1 MKVEVFR
8 NTVKRRGKGASFEM
22 IKAWAQGIK
31 AAGDEAVWI
40 EGKGDPEKYAG
51 EPKEKVAVHFGYG
64 PDSAGDF
71 LKGNR
76 RKIRQHHEKHGGVCV
91 SFDGGIWT
99 SMGNRATDWAKHYYR
114 CGLWSPM
121 NDGNFLNQN
130 SPGDRWQKIESYLST
145 KSRPWRTKGDH
156 ILLCT
161 QPIDNWSMSRTNTD
175 PYKWVDEVIEKLKGK
190 TDRPI
195 KLRPHPNHAIKCAQ
209 DMAKKHPQIEVTNV
223 DKGGGPTANYRFTFL
238 EELDNCWAAVTHNST
253 AAVDAATYGVPVFL
267 TSDLCLAWDV
277 GNANFDKIENPA
289 TPDRTQWLN
298 DLAYANWTI
307 DEVKS
312 GIVWKRFRPHIE
324 QMLTA

>member
-22 IKAWAQGIK
+22 IKAWAEGIK
-31 AAGDEAVWI
+31 AVGDEAIWI
-40 EGKGDPEKYAG
+40 EGKGDPEKFAG
-51 EPKEKVAVHFGYG
+51 EPREKVAVHFGYG

-76 RKIRQHHEKHGGVCV
+76 RKIRQHHEKHGGVCI

-99 SMGNRATDWAKHYYR
+99 SMGNRATDWAKHYFR

-130 SPGDRWQKIESYLST
+130 SPGDRWAQIEKFLET
-145 KSRPWRTKGDH
+145 KSRPWRENGEH

-161 QPIDNWSMSRTNTD
+161 QPIDNWSMSRTKTD
-175 PYKWVDEVIEKLKGK
+175 PYVWVDEVIEKLKPHTNRK
-190 TDRPI
+190 I
-195 KLRPHPNHAIKCAQ
+195 KLRPHPNHAIKCAN
-209 DMAKKHPQIEVTNV
+209 DMANKHPQIEVTSV
-223 DKGGGPTANYRFTFL
+223 TKGGGPTADYRFTFL
-238 EELDNCWAAVTHNST
+238 EELQNCWAVVTHNST
-253 AAVDAATYGVPVFL
+253 AAVDAATYGIPVFL

-277 GNANFDKIENPA
+277 GNADFSKIESPT

-312 GIVWKRFRPHIE
+312 GMVWKRFRPHVE
-324 QMLTA
+324 QMLK

>member
-22 IKAWAQGIK
+22 IKAWAEGIK
-31 AAGDEAVWI
+31 AVGDEAIWI
-40 EGKGDPEKYAG
+40 EGKGDPEKFAG
-51 EPKEKVAVHFGYG
+51 EPREKVAVHFGYG

-76 RKIRQHHEKHGGVCV
+76 RKIRQHHEKHGGVCI

-99 SMGNRATDWAKHYYR
+99 SMGNRATDWAKHYFR

-130 SPGDRWQKIESYLST
+130 SPGDRWAQIEKFLET
-145 KSRPWRTKGDH
+145 KSRPWREKGEH

-161 QPIDNWSMSRTNTD
+161 QPIDNWSMSRTKTD
-175 PYKWVDEVIEKLKGK
+175 PYVWVDEVIEKLKPHTNRK
-190 TDRPI
+190 I
-195 KLRPHPNHAIKCAQ
+195 KLRPHPNHAIKCAN
-209 DMAKKHPQIEVTNV
+209 DMAKKHPQIEVTSV
-223 DKGGGPTANYRFTFL
+223 TKGGGPTADYRFTFL
-238 EELDNCWAAVTHNST
+238 EELQNCWAVVTHNST
-253 AAVDAATYGVPVFL
+253 AAVDAATYGIPVFL

-277 GNANFDKIENPA
+277 GNADFSKIESPT

-312 GIVWKRFRPHIE
+312 GMVWKRFRPDVE
-324 QMLTA
+324 QMLK

>member
-22 IKAWAQGIK
+22 IKAWAEGIK
-31 AAGDEAVWI
+31 AVGDEAIWI

-51 EPKEKVAVHFGYG
+51 EPREKVAVHFGYG

-76 RKIRQHHEKHGGVCV
+76 RKIRQHHEKHGGVCI

-99 SMGNRATDWAKHYYR
+99 SMGNRATDWAKHYFR

-130 SPGDRWQKIESYLST
+130 SPGDRWAQIEKFLET
-145 KSRPWRTKGDH
+145 KSRPWREKGEH

-161 QPIDNWSMSRTNTD
+161 QPIDNWSMSRTKTD
-175 PYKWVDEVIEKLKGK
+175 PYVWVDEVIEKLKPH
-190 TDRPI
+190 TDRKI
-195 KLRPHPNHAIKCAQ
+195 KLRPHPNHAIKCAN
-209 DMAKKHPQIEVTNV
+209 DMAKKHPQIEVTSV
-223 DKGGGPTANYRFTFL
+223 TKGGGPTADYRFTFL
-238 EELDNCWAAVTHNST
+238 EELQNCWAVVTHNST
-253 AAVDAATYGVPVFL
+253 AAVDAATYGIPVFL

-277 GNANFDKIENPA
+277 GNADFSKIESPT

-312 GIVWKRFRPHIE
+312 GMVWKRFRPHVE
-324 QMLTA
+324 QMLK

>member
-22 IKAWAQGIK
+22 IKAWAEGIK
-31 AAGDEAVWI
+31 AVGDEAIWI

-51 EPKEKVAVHFGYG
+51 EPREKVAVHFGYG

-76 RKIRQHHEKHGGVCV
+76 RKIRQHHEKHGGVCI

-99 SMGNRATDWAKHYYR
+99 SMGNRATDWAKHYFR

-130 SPGDRWQKIESYLST
+130 SPGDRWAQIEKFLET
-145 KSRPWRTKGDH
+145 KSRPWREKGEH

-161 QPIDNWSMSRTNTD
+161 QPIDNWSMSRTKTD
-175 PYKWVDEVIEKLKGK
+175 PYVWVDEVIEKLKPHTNRK
-190 TDRPI
+190 I
-195 KLRPHPNHAIKCAQ
+195 KLRPHPNHAIKCAN
-209 DMAKKHPQIEVTNV
+209 DMAKKHPQIEVTSV
-223 DKGGGPTANYRFTFL
+223 TKGGGPTADYRFTFL
-238 EELDNCWAAVTHNST
+238 EELQNCWAVVTHNST
-253 AAVDAATYGVPVFL
+253 AAVDAATYGIPVFL

-277 GNANFDKIENPA
+277 GNADFSKIESPT

-312 GIVWKRFRPHIE
+312 GMVWKRFRPHVE
-324 QMLTA
+324 QMLK

>member
-22 IKAWAQGIK
+22 IKAWAEGIK
-31 AAGDEAVWI
+31 AVGDEAIWI
-40 EGKGDPEKYAG
+40 EGKGDPEKFAG
-51 EPKEKVAVHFGYG
+51 EPREKVAVHFGYG

-76 RKIRQHHEKHGGVCV
+76 RKIRQHHEKHGGVCI

-99 SMGNRATDWAKHYYR
+99 SMGNRATDWAKHYFR

-130 SPGDRWQKIESYLST
+130 SPGDRWAQIEKFLET
-145 KSRPWRTKGDH
+145 KSRPWRENGEH

-161 QPIDNWSMSRTNTD
+161 QPIDNWSMSRTKTD
-175 PYKWVDEVIEKLKGK
+175 PYVWVDEVIEKLKPHTNRK
-190 TDRPI
+190 I
-195 KLRPHPNHAIKCAQ
+195 KLRPHPNHAIKCAN
-209 DMAKKHPQIEVTNV
+209 DMANKHPQIEVTSV
-223 DKGGGPTANYRFTFL
+223 TKGGGPTADYRFTFL
-238 EELDNCWAAVTHNST
+238 EELQNCWAVVTHNST
-253 AAVDAATYGVPVFL
+253 AAVDAATYGIPVFL

-277 GNANFDKIENPA
+277 GNADFNKIESPT

-312 GIVWKRFRPHIE
+312 GMVWKRFRPHVE
-324 QMLTA
+324 QMLK

>member
-22 IKAWAQGIK
+22 IKAWAEGIK
-31 AAGDEAVWI
+31 AVGDEAIWI

-51 EPKEKVAVHFGYG
+51 EPHEKVAVHFGYG

-76 RKIRQHHEKHGGVCV
+76 RKIRQHHEKHGGVCI

-99 SMGNRATDWAKHYYR
+99 SMGNRATDWAKHYFR

-130 SPGDRWQKIESYLST
+130 SPGDRWAQIEKFLET
-145 KSRPWRTKGDH
+145 KSRPWREKGEH

-161 QPIDNWSMSRTNTD
+161 QPIDNWSMSRTKTD
-175 PYKWVDEVIEKLKGK
+175 PYVWVDEVIEKLKPHTNRK
-190 TDRPI
+190 I
-195 KLRPHPNHAIKCAQ
+195 KLRPHPNHAIKCAN
-209 DMAKKHPQIEVTNV
+209 DMAKKHPQIEVTSV
-223 DKGGGPTANYRFTFL
+223 TKGGGPTADYRFTFL
-238 EELDNCWAAVTHNST
+238 EELQNCWAVVTHNST
-253 AAVDAATYGVPVFL
+253 AAVDAATYGIPVFL

-277 GNANFDKIENPA
+277 GNADFSKIESPT

-312 GIVWKRFRPHIE
+312 GMVWKRFRPHVE
-324 QMLTA
+324 QMLK

>member
-22 IKAWAQGIK
+22 IKAWAEGIK
-31 AAGDEAVWI
+31 AVGDEAIWI
-40 EGKGDPEKYAG
+40 EGKGDPEKFAG
-51 EPKEKVAVHFGYG
+51 EPREKVAVHFGYG

-76 RKIRQHHEKHGGVCV
+76 RKIRQHHEKHGGVCI

-99 SMGNRATDWAKHYYR
+99 SMGNRATDWAKHYFR

-130 SPGDRWQKIESYLST
+130 SPGDRWAQIEKFLET
-145 KSRPWRTKGDH
+145 KSRPWRENGEH

-161 QPIDNWSMSRTNTD
+161 QPIDNWSMSRTKTD
-175 PYKWVDEVIEKLKGK
+175 PYVWVDDVIEKLKPHTNRK
-190 TDRPI
+190 I
-195 KLRPHPNHAIKCAQ
+195 KLRPHPNHAIKCAN
-209 DMAKKHPQIEVTNV
+209 DMANKHPQIEVTSV
-223 DKGGGPTANYRFTFL
+223 TKGGGPTADYRFTFL
-238 EELDNCWAAVTHNST
+238 EELQNCWAVVTHNST
-253 AAVDAATYGVPVFL
+253 AAVDAATYGIPVFL

-277 GNANFDKIENPA
+277 GNADFSKIESPT

-312 GIVWKRFRPHIE
+312 GMVWKRFRPHVE
-324 QMLTA
+324 QMLK

>member
-1 MKVEVFR
+1 M
-8 NTVKRRGKGASFEM
+8 
-22 IKAWAQGIK
+22 
-31 AAGDEAVWI
+31 
-40 EGKGDPEKYAG
+40 
-51 EPKEKVAVHFGYG
+51 AVHFGYG

-121 NDGNFLNQN
+121 NDGNFLNEN

-253 AAVDAATYGVPVFL
+253 EIGRAHV
-267 TSDLCLAWDV
+267 
-277 GNANFDKIENPA
+277 
-289 TPDRTQWLN
+289 
-298 DLAYANWTI
+298 
-307 DEVKS
+307 
-312 GIVWKRFRPHIE
+312 
-324 QMLTA
+324 

>member
-22 IKAWAQGIK
+22 IKAWAEGIK
-31 AAGDEAVWI
+31 AVGDEAIWI

-51 EPKEKVAVHFGYG
+51 EPHEKVAVHFGYG

-76 RKIRQHHEKHGGVCV
+76 RKIRQHHEKHGGVCI

-99 SMGNRATDWAKHYYR
+99 SMGNRATDWAKHYFR

-130 SPGDRWQKIESYLST
+130 SPGDRWAQIEKFLET
-145 KSRPWRTKGDH
+145 KSRPWREKGEH

-161 QPIDNWSMSRTNTD
+161 QPIDNWSMSRTKTD
-175 PYKWVDEVIEKLKGK
+175 PYVWVDEVIEKLKPH
-190 TDRPI
+190 TDRKI
-195 KLRPHPNHAIKCAQ
+195 KLRPHPNHAIKCAN
-209 DMAKKHPQIEVTNV
+209 DMAKKHPQIEVTSV
-223 DKGGGPTANYRFTFL
+223 TKGGGPTADYRFTFL
-238 EELDNCWAAVTHNST
+238 EELQNCWAVVTHNST
-253 AAVDAATYGVPVFL
+253 AAVDAATYGIPVFL

-277 GNANFDKIENPA
+277 GNADFSKIESPT

-312 GIVWKRFRPHIE
+312 GMVWKRFRPHVE
-324 QMLTA
+324 QMLK

>member
-22 IKAWAQGIK
+22 IKAWAEGIK
-31 AAGDEAVWI
+31 AVGDEAIWI
-40 EGKGDPEKYAG
+40 EGKGDPEKFAG
-51 EPKEKVAVHFGYG
+51 EPREKVAVHFGYG

-76 RKIRQHHEKHGGVCV
+76 RKIRQHHEKHGGVCI

-99 SMGNRATDWAKHYYR
+99 SMGNRATDWAKHYFR

-130 SPGDRWQKIESYLST
+130 SPGDRWAQIEKFLET
-145 KSRPWRTKGDH
+145 KSRPWRENGEH

-161 QPIDNWSMSRTNTD
+161 QPIDNWSMSRTKTD
-175 PYKWVDEVIEKLKGK
+175 PYVWVDEVIEKLKPHTNRK
-190 TDRPI
+190 I
-195 KLRPHPNHAIKCAQ
+195 KLRPHPNHAIKCAN
-209 DMAKKHPQIEVTNV
+209 DMAKKHPQIEVTSV
-223 DKGGGPTANYRFTFL
+223 TKGGGPTADYRFTFL
-238 EELDNCWAAVTHNST
+238 EELQNCWAVVTHNST
-253 AAVDAATYGVPVFL
+253 AAVDAATYGIPVFL

-277 GNANFDKIENPA
+277 GNADFSKIESPT

-312 GIVWKRFRPHIE
+312 GMVWKRFRPHVE
-324 QMLTA
+324 QMLK

>member
-22 IKAWAQGIK
+22 IKAWAEGIQ
-31 AAGDEAVWI
+31 AVGDEAIWI

-51 EPKEKVAVHFGYG
+51 EPREKVAVHFGYG

-76 RKIRQHHEKHGGVCV
+76 RKIRQHHEKHGGVCI

-99 SMGNRATDWAKHYYR
+99 SMGNRATDWAKHYFR

-130 SPGDRWQKIESYLST
+130 SPGDRWAQIEKFLET
-145 KSRPWRTKGDH
+145 KSRPWREKGEH

-161 QPIDNWSMSRTNTD
+161 QPIDNWSMSRTKTD
-175 PYKWVDEVIEKLKGK
+175 PYVWVDEVIEKLKPH
-190 TDRPI
+190 TDRKI
-195 KLRPHPNHAIKCAQ
+195 KLRPHPNHAIKCAN
-209 DMAKKHPQIEVTNV
+209 DMAKKHPQIEVTSV
-223 DKGGGPTANYRFTFL
+223 TKGGGPTADYRFTFL
-238 EELDNCWAAVTHNST
+238 EELQNCWAVVTHNST
-253 AAVDAATYGVPVFL
+253 AAVDAATYGIPVFL

-277 GNANFDKIENPA
+277 GNADFSKIESPT

-312 GIVWKRFRPHIE
+312 GMVWKRFRPHVE
-324 QMLTA
+324 QMLK

>member
-22 IKAWAQGIK
+22 IKAWAEGIK
-31 AAGDEAVWI
+31 AVGDEAIWI

-51 EPKEKVAVHFGYG
+51 EPREKVAVHFGYG

-76 RKIRQHHEKHGGVCV
+76 RKIRQHHEKHGGVCI

-99 SMGNRATDWAKHYYR
+99 SMGNRATDWAKHYFR

-130 SPGDRWQKIESYLST
+130 SPGDRWAQIEKFLET
-145 KSRPWRTKGDH
+145 KSRPWRENGEH

-161 QPIDNWSMSRTNTD
+161 QPIDNWSMSRTKTD
-175 PYKWVDEVIEKLKGK
+175 PYVWVDEVIEKLKPHTNRK
-190 TDRPI
+190 I
-195 KLRPHPNHAIKCAQ
+195 KLRPHPNHAIKCAN
-209 DMAKKHPQIEVTNV
+209 DMAKKHPQIEVTSV
-223 DKGGGPTANYRFTFL
+223 TKGGGPTADYRFTFL
-238 EELDNCWAAVTHNST
+238 EELQNCWAVVTHNST
-253 AAVDAATYGVPVFL
+253 AAVDAATYGIPVFL

-277 GNANFDKIENPA
+277 GNADFSKIESPT

-312 GIVWKRFRPHIE
+312 GMVWKRFRPHVE
-324 QMLTA
+324 QMLK

>member
-22 IKAWAQGIK
+22 IKAWAEGIK
-31 AAGDEAVWI
+31 AVGDEAIWI
-40 EGKGDPEKYAG
+40 EGKGDPEKFAG
-51 EPKEKVAVHFGYG
+51 EPREKVAVHFGYG

-76 RKIRQHHEKHGGVCV
+76 RKIRQHHEKHGGVCI

-99 SMGNRATDWAKHYYR
+99 SMGNRATDWAKHYFR

-130 SPGDRWQKIESYLST
+130 SPGDRWAQIEKFLET
-145 KSRPWRTKGDH
+145 KSRPWREKGEH

-161 QPIDNWSMSRTNTD
+161 QPIDNWSMSRTKTD
-175 PYKWVDEVIEKLKGK
+175 PYVWVDEVIEKLKPHTNRK
-190 TDRPI
+190 I
-195 KLRPHPNHAIKCAQ
+195 KLRPHPNHAIKCAN
-209 DMAKKHPQIEVTNV
+209 DMAKKHPQIEVTSV
-223 DKGGGPTANYRFTFL
+223 TKGGGPTADYRFTFL
-238 EELDNCWAAVTHNST
+238 EELQNCWAVVTHNST
-253 AAVDAATYGVPVFL
+253 AAVDAATYGIPVFL

-277 GNANFDKIENPA
+277 GNADFSKIESPT

-312 GIVWKRFRPHIE
+312 GMVWKRFRPHVE
-324 QMLTA
+324 QMLK